1 MWKNSD
7 LKEVCGGGKEQKNN
21 NLSYCNGFQKC
32 NKSCTW
38 YGSFDP
44 KKVILDFQDV
54 FRNKIEIQ
62 NWILQL

>member
-1 MWKNSD
+1 MNIKVRKMTLRGRNV
-7 LKEVCGGGKEQKNN
+7 KGGIEPEQKNN

-54 FRNKIEIQ
+54 SGIK
-62 NWILQL
+62 

>member
-1 MWKNSD
+1 MTLRGRNVK
-7 LKEVCGGGKEQKNN
+7 GGIEPEQKNN

-38 YGSFDP
+38 YGSFDL

-54 FRNKIEIQ
+54 SGIK
-62 NWILQL
+62 

>member
-1 MWKNSD
+1 MTLRGRNVK
-7 LKEVCGGGKEQKNN
+7 GGIEPEQKNN